1 MAGVRLVLEG
11 VTQSFGGGSGVHDVT
26 LEAEACELLALIG
39 PSGCGK
45 TTLLRLIA
53 GLARPAAGR
62 IWLGEQLV
70 CDGARGVF
78 VPPER
83 RGVGMVFQSH
93 AVWPHMT
100 VSGNVAYPLRVRN
113 VPRAEQRRRVQTALE
128 LVKLGD
134 LAERYPHEL
143 SGGQQQRVALAR
155 ALVTE
160 PPVLLLDEPFS
171 NLDGRLRE
179 ALAAELRSLQ
189 RRAGATAVL
198 VTHDVEEAM
207 AVADRV
213 VVMDAGRVVQV
224 GTPAE
229 LREHPATD
237 FVAAFLERAGVT

>member
-1 MAGVRLVLEG
+1 MARVRLDGVTHVFGGGAGVR
-11 VTQSFGGGSGVHDVT
+11 DVT
-26 LEAEACELLALIG
+26 LEAEACELLALLG

-45 TTLLRLIA
+45 TTLLRLIV
-53 GLARPAAGR
+53 GLARPAIGR

-70 CDGARGVF
+70 CDGGRGVF

-83 RGVGMVFQSH
+83 RGVGMVFQSY

-100 VSGNVAYPLRVRN
+100 VFGNVAYPLRVRR
-113 VPRAEQRRRVQTALE
+113 VPRQGLRERVQAMLE
-128 LVKLGD
+128 TVKLGE
-134 LAERYPHEL
+134 LAKRYPHEL

-160 PPVLLLDEPFS
+160 PQVLLLDEPFS
-171 NLDGRLRE
+171 NLDGRLRAE
-179 ALAAELRSLQ
+179 LAAELRALQ

-213 VVMDAGRVVQV
+213 VVMDAGRVRQV
-224 GTPAE
+224 GTPTALQE
-229 LREHPATD
+229 RPETE
-237 FVAAFLERAGVT
+237 FVRAFLRREGGA